1 MNALVAVDD
10 GDAIAEYV
18 SNDPA
23 MWSRVTLPDGSTK
36 SHPSAYMQFPQN
48 RDISD
53 ALNIPIRDVLAT
65 GGESSGGIERCR
77 R

>member
-1 MNALVAVDD
+1 MC
-10 GDAIAEYV
+10 
-18 SNDPA
+18 
-23 MWSRVTLPDGSTK
+23 
-36 SHPSAYMQFPQN
+36 AYMQFPQN

-53 ALNIPIRDVLAT
+53 ALNIPIRDETSNANIPIRDVLAT